1 MFKRSVIVLLVF
13 SMLFCLCSCDKK
25 SNTVTQTT
33 ETTTQIPTVKVAIPE
48 GYTLV
53 RIAWLLEEKGLCKAD
68 EFIEATQ
75 TYDQWLDLTKYPFLA
90 DLQNAENVCFK
101 LEGYLFPLTY
111 DIPENSTV
119 KEIIEIFLTA
129 TGKKFNAEF
138 LKKLEDKGYNLH
150 EFLSIASIIEKEA
163 ALDEQRADISSVIH
177 NRLNIGMKIQC
188 DPTVKYCDGVIKVV
202 YPDEYDYYKYY
213 YSTYL
218 CSGLIA
224 GPICNP
230 GMKSIEAAINP
241 NSTEYLFF
249 IIGTV
254 PPYESKFSVT
264 WEEHQKFWNENKD
277 RLTGN

>member
-1 MFKRSVIVLLVF
+1 MFKRSIVFLLVF
-13 SMLFCLCSCDKK
+13 SMLFSFCSCGEKQD
-25 SNTVTQTT
+25 TPITPP
-33 ETTTQIPTVKVAIPE
+33 ETTNQISTVKVAVPE

-53 RIAWLLEEKGLCKAD
+53 RIAWLLEEKGLCTAD
-68 EFIEATQ
+68 DFIEACQ

-90 DLQNAENVCFK
+90 DLQKAENVCFK

-111 DIPENSTV
+111 DIPEGSTA
-119 KEIIEIFLTA
+119 KEIVEIFLTA
-129 TGKKFNAEF
+129 TGKKFNSEF
-138 LKKLEDKGYNLH
+138 LKQLEGKDYNLH
-150 EFLSIASIIEKEA
+150 EILSIASIIEKEA

-177 NRLNIGMKIQC
+177 NRLDIGMKIQC
-188 DPTVKYCDGVIKVV
+188 DPTVKYCDGVINLI
-202 YPDEYDYYKYY
+202 YPEELDHYKYY

-230 GMKSIEAAINP
+230 GMKSIEAAIYP
-241 NSTEYLFF
+241 NDTEYLFF

-254 PPYESKFSVT
+254 PPYESKFSKT
-264 WEEHQKFWNENKD
+264 YEEHQKFWKENKD

>member
-13 SMLFCLCSCDKK
+13 SMLFCLCSCGEK

-138 LKKLEDKGYNLH
+138 LKKLEGKGYNLH

-202 YPDEYDYYKYY
+202 YPDEYDCYKYY